1 MYEFND
7 DEGVMQEC
15 VLSMQMDAN
24 TGTVVISSSKKNSI
38 RNMKSWYW
46 FVFQITLSI
55 VVIIGLILTFIYY
68 DEIIDAY
75 YYSLDSRWLKDFYEK
90 NAPEKLKTDPLFIQK
105 LMDKNKKQMFVLCRK
120 LEKTYSVKWTPP
132 YSIVETADL

>member
-1 MYEFND
+1 
-7 DEGVMQEC
+7 MQEC
-15 VLSMQMDAN
+15 VLSMQMDAS

-38 RNMKSWYW
+38 RSIKSWYW

-55 VVIIGLILTFIYY
+55 IVIIALILTFIYY
-68 DEIIDAY
+68 DKIIDAY

-105 LMDKNKKQMFVLCRK
+105 LMDKNKKQMFVLWRK

-132 YSIVETADL
+132 YSIVENTDL

>member
-1 MYEFND
+1 
-7 DEGVMQEC
+7 MQEC
-15 VLSMQMDAN
+15 VLSMQMDAS

-38 RNMKSWYW
+38 RSIKSWYW

-55 VVIIGLILTFIYY
+55 IVIIGLILTFIYY
-68 DEIIDAY
+68 DKIIDAY
-75 YYSLDSRWLKDFYEK
+75 NYSLDSRWLKDFYEK

-105 LMDKNKKQMFVLCRK
+105 LMDKNKKQMFVLWRK

-132 YSIVETADL
+132 YSIIENTDL

>member
-1 MYEFND
+1 
-7 DEGVMQEC
+7 MQEC
-15 VLSMQMDAN
+15 VLSMQMDAS

-38 RNMKSWYW
+38 RSIKSWYW

-55 VVIIGLILTFIYY
+55 IVIIALILTFIYY
-68 DEIIDAY
+68 DKIIDAY

-105 LMDKNKKQMFVLCRK
+105 LMDKNKKQMFVLWRK

-132 YSIVETADL
+132 YSIIENTDL